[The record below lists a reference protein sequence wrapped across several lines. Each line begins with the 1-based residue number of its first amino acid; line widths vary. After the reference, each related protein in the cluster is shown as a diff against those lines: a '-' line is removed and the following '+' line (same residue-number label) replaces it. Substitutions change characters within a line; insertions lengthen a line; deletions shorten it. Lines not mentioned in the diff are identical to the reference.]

1 MAANPQYNF
10 PPPPP
15 PPGQSAPN
23 YVQQHPQY
31 GFAQQ
36 PPRGGGSSRGSNR
49 GGRGDFHGF
58 SSHAAYNSQAP
69 PPGAYGP
76 QNPQPYVGPQVPS
89 NNYPPPQ
96 WGHEQHGPP
105 QPVPH
110 PQQHPQS
117 IHQPPPPIP
126 LSAQNYHPNYAPQP
140 YGQPSQYGPQQPPQ
154 PYQQPAQPTYG
165 PQVPMSHQPQM
176 GPPQGGMPL
185 QQWSGPPQPPQ
196 PQYSNST
203 RGRGRGGFNA
213 SRGGHEAPLMGP
225 PIRMGFDNDRSGEQI
240 TQAGNGYAPQYP
252 NAHQTS
258 PVPFSQ
264 PPYQSYPPQNFTH
277 GGQRPPLDPNPYNST
292 SHNRGGGRGGSNFR
306 GRGRG
311 DHFRHRPHDRHN
323 RFNGSSGSPAPAHK
337 SAGADNDARNKKKNK
352 KRKTNTLGLTP
363 NGPDH
368 EDSEED
374 DIDEEVRL
382 VNLLGPDTP
391 QLPTDIAA
399 WIAERKARYPT
410 KARREAAAE
419 ELRRRQEQTHGASA
433 TNDADAA
440 SKKAGTGESK
450 LERQQRKAEK
460 LRLQLEKAEQKIK
473 DAMNAGSKRKRET
486 GDNGDGDDGE
496 DDESDDSS
504 DSGSDDSKP
513 EVASSRVPAP
523 SQATTAPK
531 AQLQRHC
538 KYFSTG
544 GTCGKKGKCRFVHDQ
559 EVRNQAL
566 KEKEANG
573 GVMTLAQRLIL
584 NDTAKDD
591 LTILKSIKY
600 LKEKG
605 LMSDHQNASA
615 KKVDGDVQATQ
626 TQPPNDL
633 AMRSKFDSHPDPSAS
648 STEEQMKDGDD
659 DNMKMESID
668 DGEV

>member
-15 PPGQSAPN
+15 PPGPYAPS
-23 YVQQHPQY
+23 YT
-31 GFAQQ
+31 QQ
-36 PPRGGGSSRGSNR
+36 PPRGGGGSRGSGR
-49 GGRGDFHGF
+49 SGRGDFHAF
-58 SSHAAYNSQAP
+58 NPHAGYNPQGP
-69 PPGAYGP
+69 PPVAYGP
-76 QNPQPYVGPQVPS
+76 QNPPPYAGPQGPS
-89 NNYPPPQ
+89 GNYPPPQ

-105 QPVPH
+105 QPGPMQH

-126 LSAQNYHPNYAPQP
+126 LSAQNYHPNYAPQS
-140 YGQPSQYGPQQPPQ
+140 YGQPPQYGPQQPPQ
-154 PYQQPAQPTYG
+154 PYQQPPQPSYG

-185 QQWSGPPQPPQ
+185 QQWSGPPQHPQ
-196 PQYSNST
+196 PQYNNAG
-203 RGRGRGGFNA
+203 RGRGRGGFN
-213 SRGGHEAPLMGP
+213 SGRGGHEAPLMGP
-225 PIRMGFDNDRSGEQI
+225 PIRMGFDNDRSGDQI
-240 TQAGNGYAPQYP
+240 AQAGNGFAPQYP
-252 NAHQTS
+252 NAHQSS

-264 PPYQSYPPQNFTH
+264 PQYQSYPPQNFTH

-292 SHNRGGGRGGSNFR
+292 PHNRGGGRGGSNFR

-323 RFNGSSGSPAPAHK
+323 RLNGNSGSPAPAHK
-337 SAGADNDARNKKKNK
+337 SAGAENDARNKKKNK

-419 ELRRRQEQTHGASA
+419 ELRKRQQTNGASA
-433 TNDADAA
+433 ANDADAT
-440 SKKAGTGESK
+440 SKKSSAGESK

-486 GDNGDGDDGE
+486 GDNGDGDDGD
-496 DDESDDSS
+496 DDESSDDS

-513 EVASSRVPAP
+513 EVASSHVSIL
-523 SQATTAPK
+523 SQVAAAPK

-566 KEKEANG
+566 REKEANG

-615 KKVDGDVQATQ
+615 KNVDGSVLAAQVQQ
-626 TQPPNDL
+626 HQNDL
-633 AMRSKFDSHPDPSAS
+633 AMRSRSNSHPDSSAS
-648 STEEQMKDGDD
+648 SKDLHIKSEEDD
-659 DNMKMESID
+659 HIKTESID